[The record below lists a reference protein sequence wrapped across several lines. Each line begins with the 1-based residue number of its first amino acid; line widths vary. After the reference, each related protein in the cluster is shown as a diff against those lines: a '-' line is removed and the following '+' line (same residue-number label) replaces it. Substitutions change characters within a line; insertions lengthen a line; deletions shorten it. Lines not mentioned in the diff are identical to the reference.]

1 MYNTLSDDL
10 GSGAGCSKCAT
21 GPDVN
26 DALRTVVSVAGLSH
40 WFGEGPLRK
49 QVLSNIE
56 LEIREKEIVI
66 LTGPSGSGK
75 TTLLTL
81 IGALRTAQCGSLQVL
96 GRQLV
101 GATPD
106 ELTELRRRIGYIFQ
120 AHNLLRFLNARQ
132 NVYMSLEL
140 HPELTRDHIK
150 ARTRNVLRAVG
161 LEEHMEK
168 YPEQL
173 SGGQKQRVAIAR
185 ALAGRPRLL
194 LADEPTAALDR
205 RSGRHV
211 VTLMQSLAREQ
222 GCSILLVTHD
232 TRILDIADRVVYLE
246 DGCVQRDTDGCPQ
259 VPS

>member
-1 MYNTLSDDL
+1 V
-10 GSGAGCSKCAT
+10 T
-21 GPDVN
+21 GP
-26 DALRTVVSVAGLSH
+26 AASEASRAVVSVTGLSH
-40 WFGEGPLRK
+40 WFGEGHLRK
-49 QVLSNIE
+49 QVLSSIDLTIKE
-56 LEIREKEIVI
+56 TEIVI

-81 IGALRTAQCGSLQVL
+81 IGALRTPRCGSLQVL

-101 GATPD
+101 GATSD
-106 ELTELRRRIGYIFQ
+106 ELTELRRQIGYIFQ
-120 AHNLLRFLNARQ
+120 AHNLLRFLTARQ

-140 HPELTRDHIK
+140 HPELTREHID

-161 LEEHMEK
+161 LEEQMEK

-173 SGGQKQRVAIAR
+173 SGGQRQRVAVAR

-194 LADEPTAALDR
+194 LADEPTAALDKR
-205 RSGRHV
+205 AGRDV

-246 DGCVQRDTDGCPQ
+246 DGCLHRDTDACPRA
-259 VPS
+259 PS